1 MLALSVLVPS
11 GLLIPT
17 VPQMAPSLPTTT
29 VIAKG
34 SFVPGVGKNAQGE
47 VFAGEISTLNLESL
61 LDTVEVDV
69 KGEEGIQADNAGKQR
84 IAAQEEKKLT
94 PAEAQKA
101 KQEAFKKKQQEDAS
115 KPFFPELPKISIT
128 F

>member
-1 MLALSVLVPS
+1 M
-11 GLLIPT
+11 T
-17 VPQMAPSLPTTT
+17 PSLPTTT

-34 SFVPGVGKNAQGE
+34 SFVPGIGKNAQGE

-61 LDTVEVDV
+61 LDTVEVDA
-69 KGEEGIQADNAGKQR
+69 KGEEGLAKDEAGKER
-84 IAAQEEKKLT
+84 LAAQQEKKLT

-101 KQEAFKKKQQEDAS
+101 KQEAFKKKQAEDAAKGFS
-115 KPFFPELPKISIT
+115 LPSVPKISIS